1 MRASTLFS
9 LALVAAFCLLLPRGA
24 RAEIA
29 DVLGDIQWG
38 DSHQEVIE
46 KIREARIAE
55 LREDPRNRNDRV
67 AMQRA
72 RQRVLDQM
80 RAAED
85 SFIEL
90 RGSRTGYEVSVVAQE
105 FLPNNGESLL
115 RVRDTVAQRFFFFLD
130 GKLYKMVAAYDQDYI
145 ANVGFEAFLNHATQ
159 RYGRPSTTNYGSV
172 LGEEVLVQAVWEDQR
187 SQLRIDDRRELF
199 GTFTMAF
206 TELGTL
212 RRLQQEGRV
221 ASGAK
226 TDDEEVSDRVRALM
240 QTQARDP
247 NAGVVD
253 GLVGDVKVELPPGPR
268 KEDPDAKD
276 EDDASSASAQAEE
289 TEEKK
294 KEEKKRA
301 QPRRRSKPAKKPK
314 PADDDDLF
322 IY

>member
-1 MRASTLFS
+1 MRVSTHLS
-9 LALVAAFCLLLPRGA
+9 VALLALLCFILPNSA

-38 DSHQEVIE
+38 DSHMEVIE
-46 KIREARIAE
+46 KIREARLAE

-90 RGSRTGYEVSVVAQE
+90 RGRRTGYEVSVVAEE
-105 FLPNNGESLL
+105 FVPNNGESLI
-115 RVRDTVAQRFFFFLD
+115 RVRDTVAQRFFIFLD
-130 GKLYKMVAAYDQDYI
+130 GKLYKMVAAYDQEYI
-145 ANVGFEAFLNHATQ
+145 ANIGFEAFLNHATQ

-172 LGEEVLVQAVWEDQR
+172 LGEDVLVQAVWEDAR

-199 GTFTMAF
+199 GTFTMTF
-206 TELGTL
+206 TDLRTL

-221 ASGAK
+221 ASGRN
-226 TDDEEVSDRVRALM
+226 DGEEEVSDRVRALM
-240 QTQARDP
+240 QIQARDP

-253 GLVGDVKVELPPGPR
+253 ALVGDVNVELPPGP
-268 KEDPDAKD
+268 KAQDSE
-276 EDDASSASAQAEE
+276 EEEESSSSSASAEASKGEKKAEE
-289 TEEKK
+289 T
-294 KEEKKRA
+294 KRA
-301 QPRRRSKPAKKPK
+301 PQRRRSRPATTPK

>member
-1 MRASTLFS
+1 MRVSTIFPVAL
-9 LALVAAFCLLLPRGA
+9 LAALCLILPKPA
-24 RAEIA
+24 QAEIA

-38 DSHQEVIE
+38 DSHEAVIE
-46 KIREARIAE
+46 KIRDARIAE

-90 RGSRTGYEVSVVAQE
+90 KGRRTGYEVSVVAEE
-105 FLPNNGESLL
+105 FVPNNGESLI
-115 RVRDTVAQRFFFFLD
+115 RVRDAVAQRFFFFLD
-130 GKLYKMVAAYDQDYI
+130 GKLYKMVAAYDQEYI
-145 ANVGFEAFLNHATQ
+145 SNIGFEAFLNHATQ

-206 TELGTL
+206 AELNTL
-212 RRLQQEGRV
+212 RRLEKEGRV
-221 ASGAK
+221 AKGAQRGE
-226 TDDEEVSDRVRALM
+226 EEVSDRVRALM

-247 NAGVVD
+247 NAQVVD
-253 GLVGDVKVELPPGPR
+253 GLVGDVKVELPPGPK
-268 KEDPDAKD
+268 KEDAEAGEK
-276 EDDASSASAQAEE
+276 ESSKRAEKPK
-289 TEEKK
+289 EEKK
-294 KEEKKRA
+294 KEEQKAAPK
-301 QPRRRSKPAKKPK
+301 RRRTKPAAKPK